1 MWLLIAFIA
10 VPIIEIALF
19 LEVGGLIGTW
29 PTIGIVILTAVVGS
43 YLMRIQG
50 AIAISSLQSS
60 FQEMR
65 DPTVP
70 IANGAMILLAGAL
83 LVTPG
88 FFTDAFG
95 LSLLVPPV
103 RNLIIKFVRSRMKV
117 QTYTSAEFSQQ
128 TRYDPADDD
137 VIDGD
142 YSPVEP
148 DSPSIDKPSGWTK
161 D

>member
-1 MWLLIAFIA
+1 MWLLIAFVAI
-10 VPIIEIALF
+10 PIIEIALF
-19 LEVGGLIGTW
+19 LEVGAIIGTW
-29 PTIGIVILTAVVGS
+29 PTIGIVVMTAVVGS
-43 YLMRIQG
+43 YLMRVQG
-50 AIAISSLQSS
+50 AMALSSLQTS

-88 FFTDAFG
+88 FFTDSIG
-95 LSLLVPPV
+95 ILLLLPPF
-103 RNLIIKFVRSRMKV
+103 RNFVIKLVGSRMKV
-117 QTYTSAEFSQQ
+117 QTFNSTSYTSQR
-128 TRYDPADDD
+128 RYDPNEEE

-142 YSPVEP
+142 YARVDP
-148 DSPSIDKPSGWTK
+148 DDPSIEPPSKWTK

>member
-10 VPIIEIALF
+10 IPIIEITLF
-19 LEVGGLIGTW
+19 LEVGGIIGTW
-29 PTIGIVILTAVVGS
+29 PTVGIVILTAVVGS
-43 YLMRIQG
+43 YLMRVQG
-50 AIAISSLQSS
+50 AMALSSLQAS

-88 FFTDAFG
+88 FFTDSIG
-95 LSLLVPPV
+95 ILLLLPPFRALV
-103 RNLIIKFVRSRMKV
+103 IKFVGSRMNV
-117 QTYTSAEFSQQ
+117 QSFSTSGFSNNP
-128 TRYDPADDD
+128 RYKSDEEG

-142 YSPVEP
+142 YARVEP
-148 DSPSIDKPSGWTK
+148 DAPHIDPPSNGTK

>member
-29 PTIGIVILTAVVGS
+29 PTIGIVLLTAIVGS

-50 AIAISSLQSS
+50 AMAMSSLQSS
-60 FQEMR
+60 LQEMR

-95 LSLLVPPV
+95 LSLLIPPV

-117 QTYTSAEFSQQ
+117 QTFTSTNFSQQ
-128 TRYDPADDD
+128 TRYNPNDDG

-148 DSPSIDKPSGWTK
+148 TSPSIDKPSGWTK

>member
-19 LEVGGLIGTW
+19 LEVGGMIGTW
-29 PTIGIVILTAVVGS
+29 PTIGIVILTAVIGS
-43 YLMRIQG
+43 YMMRVQG
-50 AIAISSLQSS
+50 AMALSSLQSS

-65 DPTVP
+65 DPTTP

-88 FFTDAFG
+88 FFTDTLG
-95 LSLLVPPV
+95 LLLLLPPF
-103 RNLIIKFVRSRMKV
+103 RNLIIKFVSARMNI
-117 QTYTSAEFSQQ
+117 QTYSSATRTSQ
-128 TRYDPADDD
+128 P
-137 VIDGD
+137 VDGD
-142 YSPVEP
+142 IIEGDFSRL
-148 DSPSIDKPSGWTK
+148 DSDSEANDEPSGWTK